1 MLGRD
6 MAVTQSDVDAL
17 NRAIADGV
25 RSVTIGGETTIY
37 NTTDSLIRARD
48 DMARQLAAQNAV
60 AAGRPKPRRTLWFF
74 AGRGYDR

>member
-1 MLGRD
+1 
-6 MAVTQSDVDAL
+6 MAVTQADVDAL

-48 DMARQLAAQNAV
+48 DMVRQLAALDAAAAA
-60 AAGRPKPRRTLWFF
+60 AAGQRVRGRRTYLHY
-74 AGRGYDR
+74 AGRGYNE